1 MEVILVNQVIF
12 GEHFKVLEIR
22 KKWSKIRLAHDSY
35 EGWICNKQWIEIE
48 EDIYKQLDKEVATIT
63 TDILDIITKTH
74 HQPIVIGSI
83 LPSYKSGHALI
94 NNEMYQFDGLTTPGF
109 IKKDKL
115 VENALM
121 YLNAPYLWGGRSQLG
136 IDCSGFTQMVCRLQ
150 GVDLPRD
157 KKVAYSN
164 MVCNHRPLKKEQDRV
179 RLTLGGDVLDYL
191 GDTASPA
198 ALLIESK
205 LLFNSVIS
213 DSHLGARFMSLDI
226 KDFFLQ
232 SILHDAEYLRIHSK
246 YFLPDIR
253 TKYNIDNLIST
264 DGYVYCKIKRDM
276 YGLKQAA
283 RLTRDQLINNLAPFD
298 YFLSAQ
304 APNIWIH
311 SSKRTIFFVC

>member
-1 MEVILVNQVIF
+1 MNYGISNLSIVPMRNEAADQSEMVNQVIF

-121 YLNAPYLWGGRSQLG
+121 YLNAPYLWGGRSPLG
-136 IDCSGFTQMVCRLQ
+136 IDCSGFTQMVYRLQ

-157 KKVAYSN
+157 AYQQAEVGTTLSFVEESEPGDLAFFDNAEGKITHVGIILEENHIIHASGKVRIDRIDQQGIFN
-164 MVCNHRPLKKEQDRV
+164 TEIGNHTHKL
-179 RLTLGGDVLDYL
+179 RL
-191 GDTASPA
+191 
-198 ALLIESK
+198 
-205 LLFNSVIS
+205 
-213 DSHLGARFMSLDI
+213 I
-226 KDFFLQ
+226 K
-232 SILHDAEYLRIHSK
+232 SI
-246 YFLPDIR
+246 
-253 TKYNIDNLIST
+253 
-264 DGYVYCKIKRDM
+264 C
-276 YGLKQAA
+276 
-283 RLTRDQLINNLAPFD
+283 
-298 YFLSAQ
+298 
-304 APNIWIH
+304 
-311 SSKRTIFFVC
+311 

>member
-1 MEVILVNQVIF
+1 MNYGISNLSIVPMRNEAADQSEMVNQIIF

-121 YLNAPYLWGGRSQLG
+121 YLNAPYLWGGRSPLG
-136 IDCSGFTQMVCRLQ
+136 IDCSGFTQMVYRLQ

-157 KKVAYSN
+157 AYQQAE
-164 MVCNHRPLKKEQDRV
+164 VGT
-179 RLTLGGDVLDYL
+179 TLSFVEESEPGDL
-191 GDTASPA
+191 A
-198 ALLIESK
+198 
-205 LLFNSVIS
+205 
-213 DSHLGARFMSLDI
+213 
-226 KDFFLQ
+226 FFD
-232 SILHDAEYLRIHSK
+232 DAEGKITHVGIILEDNHIIHASGKVRIDRIDQQGVFNTTIGNHTHKLR
-246 YFLPDIR
+246 
-253 TKYNIDNLIST
+253 LIKSI
-264 DGYVYCKIKRDM
+264 C
-276 YGLKQAA
+276 
-283 RLTRDQLINNLAPFD
+283 
-298 YFLSAQ
+298 
-304 APNIWIH
+304 
-311 SSKRTIFFVC
+311 